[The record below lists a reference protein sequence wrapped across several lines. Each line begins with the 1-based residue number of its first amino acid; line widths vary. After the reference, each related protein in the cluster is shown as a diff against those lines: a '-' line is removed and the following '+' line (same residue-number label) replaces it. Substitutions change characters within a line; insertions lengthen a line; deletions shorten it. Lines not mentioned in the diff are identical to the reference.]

1 MPQTATDPCKLDRLP
16 DKPTQADLE
25 LSYAVRGAGIIACD
39 ARRALAVDV
48 HAAEHADED
57 AWLASITP
65 RPPLW
70 RRLLSF
76 GR

>member
-1 MPQTATDPCKLDRLP
+1 MPATAQQACKLGRLP
-16 DKPTQADLE
+16 DNPTQADLE
-25 LSYAVRGAGIIACD
+25 IGYAVRGAGIIGCD

-57 AWLASITP
+57 AWLARTAP
-65 RPPLW
+65 RPSLW